1 MQVRPVGLIV
11 LLTLS
16 LSVIPLAAKAPQV
29 RPVPKIGVLMLGSPP
44 ASPDWKERSP
54 FLQELHSL
62 GWREGR
68 NVTVEYRWA
77 QGGDSRLFYDL
88 AVELVQLHVDVIV
101 ASATSAVQAA
111 KRATSTIP
119 IVMLYVDDP
128 VVEGIVASLAQPG
141 GNITGVGGFVSEL
154 SGKWLELLKEAVPE
168 VTHIAVLIQPMNPMT
183 AFMVR
188 DVESAA
194 RTLGVQL
201 HVVEVWQSGGFERA
215 FDTAIRQGAGALL
228 ILPALLFSSHQKR
241 LAALA
246 TKSRLPAI
254 YWQRSFVEMGG
265 LMSYGP
271 RVSDLWRRVAALVD
285 KILKG
290 TPPAHLPVEQPMQYE
305 FVLNLKTA
313 QALGITIPP
322 LLRFQANE
330 VIR

>member
-1 MQVRPVGLIV
+1 MPVRPVGLLV

-29 RPVPKIGVLMLGSPP
+29 RPMPKIGVLMLGAPP
-44 ASPDWKERSP
+44 AAPDWKERWP
-54 FLQELHSL
+54 FLQELRRL
-62 GWREGR
+62 GWLEGR

-77 QGGDSRLFYDL
+77 QGGESNLSNL

-101 ASATSAVQAA
+101 ATATSAVEAVKQ
-111 KRATSTIP
+111 ATSTIP
-119 IVMLYVDDP
+119 IVMLYIDDP
-128 VVEGIVASLAQPG
+128 IAEGVVASLAQPG
-141 GNITGVGGFVSEL
+141 GNITGVGGFISEL

-168 VTHIAVLIQPMNPMT
+168 VTHIAVLVQPKNPMT

-188 DVESAA
+188 DVERVA

-201 HVVEVWQSGGFERA
+201 HVVEVWQPAGFERA
-215 FDTAIRQGAGALL
+215 FDTALRQGAGALL
-228 ILPALLFSSHQKR
+228 VLPALLFSAHQQR

-246 TKSRLPAI
+246 AKSRLPAL
-254 YWQRSFVEMGG
+254 YWQRPFVELGG
-265 LMSYGP
+265 LISYGP
-271 RVSDLWRRVAALVD
+271 RMADLWQRVAVLVD

-290 TPPAHLPVEQPMQYE
+290 TPPANLPVEQPMRYE
-305 FVLNLKTA
+305 LVINLKTA

-322 LLRFQANE
+322 LLRYQADE

>member
-1 MQVRPVGLIV
+1 MQVRPVGLLV

-54 FLQELHSL
+54 FLQELRNL
-62 GWREGR
+62 GWREGQ

-77 QGGDSRLFYDL
+77 QGGDSHLSDA
-88 AVELVQLHVDVIV
+88 AVELVQLQVDVIV
-101 ASATSAVQAA
+101 TSATPAVQAL
-111 KRATSTIP
+111 KQATSTIP
-119 IVMLYVDDP
+119 IVMLYADDP
-128 VVEGIVASLAQPG
+128 VAEGIVASLAQPG

-168 VTHIAVLIQPMNPMT
+168 VTHIAVLVQPRNPST
-183 AFMVR
+183 VFMVR

-201 HVVEVWQSGGFERA
+201 HVIEVWQPGGFERA
-215 FDTAIRQGAGALL
+215 FNTAIKQGAGALL
-228 ILPALLFSSHQKR
+228 VLPALLFSSYQKHI
-241 LAALA
+241 AALA
-246 TKSRLPAI
+246 AKSRLPAI
-254 YWQRSFVEMGG
+254 YWQRPFVEMGG

-271 RVSDLWRRVAALVD
+271 RISDLWRRVAALVD

-305 FVLNLKTA
+305 LVINLKTA
-313 QALGITIPP
+313 EALGITIPP